1 MTARTAA
8 SSRNR
13 SRLRVGD
20 WAVLS
25 DMDGT
30 LLDTEETWR
39 RVIVDVVA
47 SRDRAATVEIMSAI
61 EGATLEQT
69 SKLLVRALSLDEY
82 PWELAQEIERR
93 VIGQFQYGVLWR
105 PGAAELVDEL
115 SKLGVPLALVT
126 SSPRRWVTILRQTVD
141 LSAFGVVVTVDDVRS
156 PKPDAAPYL
165 LAAQQLGFLPEHCVA
180 LEDSRLGMRSALRA
194 GCRVTLVDGKGQ
206 FEAPGEVARID
217 SLSQVNAMIL
227 RDRVFR
233 LKAA

>member
-1 MTARTAA
+1 MTVRGATSARTRA
-8 SSRNR
+8 
-13 SRLRVGD
+13 RLRVGD

-47 SRDRAATVEIMSAI
+47 SRDRAATPAIMAAI
-61 EGATLEQT
+61 EGATLEQA
-69 SKLLVRALSLDEY
+69 SKLLVRALSLVEY

-93 VIGQFQYGVLWR
+93 MIGQFQYGVLWR
-105 PGAAELVDEL
+105 PGAAELIDEL
-115 SKLGVPLALVT
+115 SKVGIPLALVT

-141 LSAFGVVVTVDDVRS
+141 LSAFDVVVTVDDVRS
-156 PKPDAAPYL
+156 PKPDPAPYL
-165 LAAQQLGFLPEHCVA
+165 LAARQLGFETDHCIA

-194 GCRVTLVDGKGQ
+194 GCRVTLIDGKGQ
-206 FEAPGEVARID
+206 VETPSEVSQVD
-217 SLSQVNAMIL
+217 SLAEVSAAVL
-227 RDRVFR
+227 RDRIFR